1 MERSNNSSGIFYAV
15 CDGTRTYCGRTR
27 ARKRERLLVCLSI
40 VCVCVFVAIH
50 RISNEYSHMQID
62 VFVHIHTYINTFARL
77 SVDFRFLS
85 FLSTFSLSIKQN
97 P

>member
-15 CDGTRTYCGRTR
+15 CDGTRTYCGRAQEREITR
-27 ARKRERLLVCLSI
+27 LSI
-40 VCVCVFVAIH
+40 YCVCVCVCVFVAIH